1 MYAMKPKILVAEKIH
16 KNALD
21 LAATFAEVSV
31 EAGLTPQEL
40 IKKIPNY
47 DALIVRSATKVTKDV
62 INAGKNL
69 KIIGRAGVGLDNIDV
84 DAASKRGILV
94 VNSPEASTIAVA
106 ELVFGSLLALN
117 RKIVHAHYSM
127 KSGKWERSKFEGSE
141 VYGKSLG
148 IVGFG
153 RIGREVAI
161 RAKAFG
167 MHVLVY
173 DPNITEESCA
183 GYDVKY
189 YKDLEEMLKH
199 ADVITLHV
207 PLTPKTRNLIGAE
220 QFELMKKSTVIIN
233 IARGGIINEE
243 ALYNALKDNTIRG
256 AALDVYVSEPVE
268 SSPLAELD
276 NIIMTPHLGA
286 STEEAQINAGTVVVE
301 KIKDYFMNK

>member
-1 MYAMKPKILVAEKIH
+1 MKPKILVAEKIH

-21 LAATFAEVSV
+21 LAATYADVSL
-31 EAGLTPQEL
+31 ETNLTPQEL
-40 IKKIPNY
+40 IKRIPDY
-47 DALIVRSATKVTKDV
+47 DALVVRSATKVTKEV
-62 INAGKNL
+62 INAAKNL
-69 KIIGRAGVGLDNIDV
+69 KIIGRAGVGMDNIDV
-84 DAASKRGILV
+84 DAASKKGILV

-117 RKIVHAHYSM
+117 RKIVHAHHSM

-141 VYGKSLG
+141 VYGKNLG

-173 DPNITEESCA
+173 DPNISAESCA

-189 YKDLEEMLKH
+189 YKELDEMLKH
-199 ADVITLHV
+199 ADVVTIHV
-207 PLTPKTRNLIGAE
+207 PLTPKTRDLIGKE
-220 QFELMKKSTVIIN
+220 QFRLMKRSAVVIN
-233 IARGGIINEE
+233 LARGGIINEE
-243 ALYNALKDNTIRG
+243 ALYDALKDNVIRG
-256 AALDVYVSEPVE
+256 AALDVYVSEPLD
-268 SSPLAELD
+268 SSPLAQLD
-276 NIIMTPHLGA
+276 NIVMTPHLGA

>member
-1 MYAMKPKILVAEKIH
+1 MYAMKPKILITEKIH

-21 LAATFAEVSV
+21 LAATFADVTV
-31 EAGLTPQEL
+31 EANMTPHDL
-40 IKKIPNY
+40 IKKIPEY
-47 DALIVRSATKVTKDV
+47 DALIVRSATKVTKEV
-62 INAGKNL
+62 IAAGKNL

-84 DAASKRGILV
+84 EAASKRGILV
-94 VNSPEASTIAVA
+94 VNSPEASSVAVA
-106 ELVFGSLLALN
+106 ELVFGALLALN
-117 RKIVHAHYSM
+117 RKIVHAHHSM
-127 KSGKWERSKFEGSE
+127 RSGKWERSRFEGCE
-141 VYGKSLG
+141 VYKKTLG

-173 DPNITEESCA
+173 DPNITAESCA

-189 YKDLEEMLKH
+189 YTDLNEMLRH
-199 ADVITLHV
+199 ADVVTLHV
-207 PLTPKTRNLIGAE
+207 PLTPKTKDLIGKE
-220 QFELMKKSTVIIN
+220 QLRLMKKSAVIIN

-243 ALYNALKDNTIRG
+243 ALYEALKDNTIRG
-256 AALDVYVSEPVE
+256 AALDVFACEPPQ
-268 SSPLAELD
+268 SCPFADLD
-276 NIIMTPHLGA
+276 NVVLTPHLGA

>member
-1 MYAMKPKILVAEKIH
+1 MKPKILVAEKIH

-40 IKKIPNY
+40 IRRIPGF
-47 DALIVRSATKVTKDV
+47 DALIVRSATKVTREV

-84 DAASKRGILV
+84 DAASKKGILV

-106 ELVFGSLLALN
+106 ELVFGALLALN
-117 RKIVHAHYSM
+117 RKIVHAHHSM

-141 VYGKSLG
+141 VYGKTLG

-161 RAKAFG
+161 RANAFG

-173 DPNITEESCA
+173 DPNISEESCT

-189 YKDLEEMLKH
+189 YKDLDEMLKH

-207 PLTPKTRNLIGAE
+207 PLTPKTRDLIGAE
-220 QFELMKKSTVIIN
+220 QFGLMKRSAVIIN
-233 IARGGIINEE
+233 IARGG
-243 ALYNALKDNTIRG
+243 
-256 AALDVYVSEPVE
+256 
-268 SSPLAELD
+268 
-276 NIIMTPHLGA
+276 
-286 STEEAQINAGTVVVE
+286 
-301 KIKDYFMNK
+301 